1 MPQPIENP
9 SPPIPTA
16 GQIIEIALRKSGVV
30 GIDEA
35 IEQPML
41 NDALDDANDLLA
53 QWSRSRY
60 LVYHLVTYGIP
71 STGAQTYAAGLGLPV
86 NINPRPDRLESAFLR
101 LNPTAPL
108 PVDLPLDIIPSM
120 EDYNRIVLKK
130 LGTLAWRIFYDPAW
144 PTGVL
149 YPWPIPQASIYSI
162 FATFKETLPR
172 FPALITP
179 VNLPPEYQP
188 ALKWCL
194 AEVFRESY
202 QIPSSPMISK
212 FARRALNAIRLA
224 NVAVPTLTMPNAV
237 RNRGRAYDYHS
248 DT

>member
-9 SPPIPTA
+9 SPLIPTA

-30 GIDEA
+30 GFDEA

-41 NDALDDANDLLA
+41 NDALGDANDLLA
-53 QWSRSRY
+53 QWARSRY

-71 STGAQTYAAGLGLPV
+71 STGAQTYGAGLGLPV

-149 YPWPIPQASIYSI
+149 
-162 FATFKETLPR
+162 
-172 FPALITP
+172 
-179 VNLPPEYQP
+179 
-188 ALKWCL
+188 
-194 AEVFRESY
+194 
-202 QIPSSPMISK
+202 
-212 FARRALNAIRLA
+212 
-224 NVAVPTLTMPNAV
+224 
-237 RNRGRAYDYHS
+237 
-248 DT
+248 